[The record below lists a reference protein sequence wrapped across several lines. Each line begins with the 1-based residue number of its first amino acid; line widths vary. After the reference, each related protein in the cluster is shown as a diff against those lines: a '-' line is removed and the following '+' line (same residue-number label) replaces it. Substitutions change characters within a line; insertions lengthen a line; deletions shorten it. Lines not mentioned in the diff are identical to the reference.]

1 MVGEHFLDLGDC
13 PGRVEVLGAG
23 LGAVHDRVAL
33 EHRVRVVHLL
43 QTLRLRNKIKNTFI
57 FNEPNRGV

>member
-1 MVGEHFLDLGDC
+1 MVGEHFLDLSDC
-13 PGRVEVLGAG
+13 PGRIEVLGAG

-43 QTLRLRNKIKNTFI
+43 QTLRLRNKIK
-57 FNEPNRGV
+57 